1 VNTDTQEAVAV
12 KIINLEKTT
21 AAAENVRKEVKHYS
35 GLICSRILKKM
46 SFLFTDCET

>member
-12 KIINLEKTT
+12 RIINLEKPT

-35 GLICSRILKKM
+35 GLICSRILKKDVFFI
-46 SFLFTDCET
+46 S